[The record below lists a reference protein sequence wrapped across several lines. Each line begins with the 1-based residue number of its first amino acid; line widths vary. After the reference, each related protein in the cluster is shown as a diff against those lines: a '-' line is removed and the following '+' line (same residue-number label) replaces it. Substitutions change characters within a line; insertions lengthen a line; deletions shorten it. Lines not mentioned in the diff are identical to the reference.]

1 MKTDRRRFLFVT
13 VALGASI
20 LFLAWLLVCF
30 PTVDRAMIER
40 WIAFA
45 GPWGPFLI
53 VALMTA
59 SIVASPIPSAPI
71 ALVSGAA
78 FGHFYGAIYVAIGSE
93 LGALTAFIIARNLG
107 RSYVE
112 LWLSGKPKFNFLGSQ
127 NFLMLAV
134 FGSRLLP
141 FISFDAMSYAAGLS
155 SLHLWRFLVATL
167 AGILPASFLL
177 AHFGAEAMS
186 GGFGKAEWII
196 LGLGFITSIPL
207 IVAAIWKR
215 GPTASLVTGQ
225 D

>member
-1 MKTDRRRFLFVT
+1 MKTDRRRLIFVIA
-13 VALGASI
+13 ALGASLLLLTW
-20 LFLAWLLVCF
+20 LFGFLT
-30 PTVDRAMIER
+30 TVDRAMIER

-59 SIVASPIPSAPI
+59 SIVASPVPSTPI

-78 FGHFYGAIYVAIGSE
+78 FGHFFGAIYVAIGSE
-93 LGALTAFIIARNLG
+93 LGALTAFIIARYLG
-107 RSYVE
+107 RTHVE
-112 LWLSGKPKFNFLGSQ
+112 LWLSNKPKFNFLGSQ
-127 NFLMLAV
+127 NLLMLTV

-196 LGLGFITSIPL
+196 LGLGFITSVPL
-207 IVAAIWKR
+207 IVAAMWKR
-215 GPTASLVTGQ
+215 GPTAGQVTGQ
-225 D
+225 G

>member
-1 MKTDRRRFLFVT
+1 MKTDRRRLIFVIA
-13 VALGASI
+13 ALGASLLLLTW
-20 LFLAWLLVCF
+20 LFGFLT
-30 PTVDRAMIER
+30 TVDRAMIER
-40 WIAFA
+40 WIAYA

-53 VALMTA
+53 VTLMTV

-78 FGHFYGAIYVAIGSE
+78 FGHFFGAIYVAIGSE
-93 LGALTAFIIARNLG
+93 LGALTAFIIARYLG
-107 RSYVE
+107 RTHVE
-112 LWLSGKPKFNFLGSQ
+112 LWLSNKPKFNFLGSQ
-127 NFLMLAV
+127 NLLMLTV

-196 LGLGFITSIPL
+196 LGLGFITSVPL
-207 IVAAIWKR
+207 IVAAMWKR
-215 GPTASLVTGQ
+215 GPTAGQVTGQ
-225 D
+225 G